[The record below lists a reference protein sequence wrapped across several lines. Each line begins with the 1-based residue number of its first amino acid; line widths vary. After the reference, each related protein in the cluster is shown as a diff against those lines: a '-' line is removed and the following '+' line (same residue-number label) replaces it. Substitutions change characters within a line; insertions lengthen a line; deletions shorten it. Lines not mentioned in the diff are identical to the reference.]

1 MFSWFRP
8 RCPIDL
14 RNKVWVEYRLQQLI
28 DRIGETEL
36 RRYPVLIPTA
46 NDLPEIAPAQKGH
59 LEDLLCRLC
68 EHLRIT
74 RQGIDLQ
81 IVDPSSV
88 PDTAENAPGT
98 DTRETRTIRLY
109 RDLLDKPALLV
120 STLIHELLRDRLLRE
135 GILRGDESDLE
146 HLTDLSACL
155 FGCGIP
161 LANSTLAFESE
172 TTGTYSK
179 WQMWRTGYLN
189 ALDLGYA
196 LAVLQWRNWETE
208 IPEWTRLLRLD
219 ARETFVRGLKYL
231 RRTGDCW
238 LSPWGESRS
247 LQASRRNRL
256 QRSQTDTER
265 LASLWDI
272 VASGVRVNPEDL
284 LPLLRHREASIRLAA
299 CEALYRTP
307 ARPEFRDDLYST
319 TSDEHGAVR
328 GAAIAT
334 FLKCYPADGNVTRIV
349 VQGLSDSNIEAVRS
363 TLFAL
368 WESHAWN
375 PEIQDAVLRAF
386 TRSVGCVSGEGVVDY
401 LYVLSLHIPSLETFL
416 RRQFSGPENR
426 SELSTIISCLR
437 MMQEAESHEDSGAGS
452 DFSPH

>member
-14 RNKVWVEYRLQQLI
+14 RNKVWVEYRLQHLI

-36 RRYPVLIPTA
+36 RRYPILIPTA

-59 LEDLLCRLC
+59 LEDLLWRLC
-68 EHLRIT
+68 EQLRIS
-74 RQGIDLQ
+74 RHGIDLQ
-81 IVDPSSV
+81 VVDSSSPSATEE
-88 PDTAENAPGT
+88 DAPGT
-98 DTRETRTIRLY
+98 STQETRTIRLY

-120 STLIHELLRDRLLRE
+120 STLIHELLHDRLLRE

-179 WQMWRTGYLN
+179 WQMWRTGYLT

-196 LAVLQWRNWETE
+196 LAVLHWRNGEEE
-208 IPEWTRLLRLD
+208 IPEWTRWLSLD
-219 ARETFVRGLKYL
+219 AKETFIRGLKYL
-231 RRTGDCW
+231 RSTGDCW
-238 LSPWGESRS
+238 LSPLGESRS
-247 LQASRRNRL
+247 LHSSRRNRL
-256 QRSQTDTER
+256 KKSQTDTER
-265 LASLWDI
+265 LGSLWDI
-272 VASGVRVNPEDL
+272 VASGIRVAPEDL

-307 ARPEFRDDLYST
+307 ARPEFRDDLYGT

-334 FLKCYPADGNVTRIV
+334 FLKCFPADSNVTRIV
-349 VQGLSDSNIEAVRS
+349 TQGLSDSNIEAVRS

-368 WESHAWN
+368 WESHVWN
-375 PEIQDAVLRAF
+375 PEIQDAVLGAF
-386 TRSVGCVSGEGVVDY
+386 TRSVGRVSGEGVVDY

-416 RRQFSGPENR
+416 RRHFSGPENR
-426 SELSTIISCLR
+426 SELSTILSCLR
-437 MMQEAESHEDSGAGS
+437 MMQESEPDESPKPGS
-452 DFSPH
+452 DSSPA

>member
-68 EHLRIT
+68 EHLRVT

-196 LAVLQWRNWETE
+196 LAVLQWRNGETE

-231 RRTGDCW
+231 RSTGDCW

-272 VASGVRVNPEDL
+272 GASGVRVNPEDL

-437 MMQEAESHEDSGAGS
+437 MMQEAESHKDSGSGS
-452 DFSPH
+452 DPSAQ

>member
-81 IVDPSSV
+81 IVAPSSV

-196 LAVLQWRNWETE
+196 LAVLQWRNEETE

-231 RRTGDCW
+231 RRTGDSW

-272 VASGVRVNPEDL
+272 VASGVRVNPDDL
-284 LPLLRHREASIRLAA
+284 LPLLRHREVSIRLAA

-368 WESHAWN
+368 WESHVWN
-375 PEIQDAVLRAF
+375 PEIQDAVLKAF
-386 TRSVGCVSGEGVVDY
+386 TRSVGCVSGEGVVGY

-437 MMQEAESHEDSGAGS
+437 MMQEAESHEDSGAGADS
-452 DFSPH
+452 SAQ